1 MPLHCRYGPEPLL
14 VQQEHYLQERVA
26 GTGVH
31 LPLRNL
37 YVRLLHVKR
46 VWALL
51 DQPAVPRELQE
62 CHGGAEALQV
72 LCIAQLAVSGV
83 TMQPL

>member
-51 DQPAVPRELQE
+51 DQPAVPRETKNAMVVLKLFR
-62 CHGGAEALQV
+62 CCALPSSQ
-72 LCIAQLAVSGV
+72 CQA
-83 TMQPL
+83 